1 MAWRGQARG
10 CRRCDNNNCVGCYCG
25 NLRGTECSPSASH
38 EAAEPEEVGPRQNGQ
53 TYVPAMAG
61 GNDPISLTKALNALG
76 VSAESKAGE
85 VHEYAEDGVSGPSR
99 NDMPKHKKKYR
110 GGEAKPRGRR
120 LASSAV
126 DGVLGAATRH
136 LPGDTRGSRLSPWQT
151 ICLISEFAALMAG
164 VLAVGYHGRRSRSR
178 VTARDS
184 RPKARRGEERRTM
197 YATDS
202 AGQRKWQKHIEAQAR
217 KKGIAIA
224 LLLGWIRS
232 PFGDEEEEAS
242 RDVNDAA
249 MYIGTARRNSSLGIA
264 RVSSQR
270 RVRDAKR
277 ALSEA
282 MAEDAAEAA
291 SELQAVEEARA
302 AFMGAWRRKL
312 TPPRAKSWTKML
324 QSKQKKLQCRLQ
336 KPHVQ
341 KQDKH
346 WTRPWRGSPRTQQ
359 QELQASRNAGVSCD
373 WQKTPNELHPRGQK
387 SWRLRPNSAMSKAW
401 R

>member
-1 MAWRGQARG
+1 MGARTSGASFTSQGGRGWVVARRGQPRG
-10 CRRCDNNNCVGCYCG
+10 CRRCGNNNCVGCYCG

-38 EAAEPEEVGPRQNGQ
+38 ESAEPEEVGPRQNGQ
-53 TYVPAMAG
+53 PYVPAMAS

-126 DGVLGAATRH
+126 DEVLGAATRH
-136 LPGDTRGSRLSPWQT
+136 VPGDTRGSRLSPWQT

-232 PFGDEEEEAS
+232 PFGDEEDIAKFEKTKQEE
-242 RDVNDAA
+242 
-249 MYIGTARRNSSLGIA
+249 IA
-264 RVSSQR
+264 
-270 RVRDAKR
+270 
-277 ALSEA
+277 
-282 MAEDAAEAA
+282 
-291 SELQAVEEARA
+291 
-302 AFMGAWRRKL
+302 
-312 TPPRAKSWTKML
+312 
-324 QSKQKKLQCRLQ
+324 KQKDESKNSE
-336 KPHVQ
+336 
-341 KQDKH
+341 KQEQS
-346 WTRPWRGSPRTQQ
+346 T
-359 QELQASRNAGVSCD
+359 NN
-373 WQKTPNELHPRGQK
+373 NESTSSAEEESGNGQIWALIITVTAFVLLLVMLVFL
-387 SWRLRPNSAMSKAW
+387 SSGD
-401 R
+401 